1 MNDIKY
7 KQHLPDYIHKFKDE
21 PGWKTLETEHYI
33 FNFFPNSVAEKEIKD
48 IAERQEQAYKK
59 IISFLEIPE
68 STQKIIYYLY
78 PDEQTKKEL
87 MGDDWYAQ
95 AIYAENCIHVL
106 YTEEIK
112 PIGEH
117 EDTHLLS
124 LPWGSSFALFQEGLA
139 EYLVGHNWYGEDHSK
154 CVEEGWAKGL
164 KLSPSES
171 MDQNSWLN
179 IPDEMALFS
188 YCVVGSFTAFLID
201 KYGKE
206 KFKAL
211 HQKTDRENSAEENGQ
226 IFKEIYG
233 LEISEVEEN
242 WKSSLV

>member
-7 KQHLPDYIHKFKDE
+7 KQHLPDYIHKFKEDTR
-21 PGWKTLETEHYI
+21 WKLYETEHYV
-33 FNFFPNSVAEKEIKD
+33 FNFFPNSVAEKEIK
-48 IAERQEQAYKK
+48 IIEERQEQAYQK
-59 IISFLEIPE
+59 IMTFLETPVP
-68 STQKIIYYLY
+68 TQKIIYYLY

-95 AIYAENCIHVL
+95 AIYAENCVHIL

-124 LPWGSSFALFQEGLA
+124 LSWGLSIALFQEGLA

-154 CVEEGWAKGL
+154 CVKKGWGEGL
-164 KLSPSES
+164 ELSPSEL
-171 MDQNSWLN
+171 MDQNSWLD
-179 IPDEMALFS
+179 IPDGMALFS
-188 YCVVGSFTAFLID
+188 YCVAGSFTTFLIE

-206 KFKAL
+206 KFKKL
-211 HQKTDRENSAEENGQ
+211 HRKTDRDNSIQENKQ
-226 IFKEIYG
+226 IFKEVYSI
-233 LEISEVEEN
+233 EISEVEED
-242 WKSSLV
+242 WKKGIL